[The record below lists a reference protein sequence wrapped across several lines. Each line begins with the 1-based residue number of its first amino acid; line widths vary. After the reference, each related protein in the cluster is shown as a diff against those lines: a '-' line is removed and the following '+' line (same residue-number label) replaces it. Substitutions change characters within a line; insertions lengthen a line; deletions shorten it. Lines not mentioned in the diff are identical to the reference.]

1 MSKRKEPPPEGNV
14 NKDFCDFL
22 LEIAEYERNV
32 NKNIYKYNAYRKAA
46 SSLAR
51 HPVRIT
57 SGKEARNLDGVGQK
71 IAEKLDEF
79 VETGELKKVK
89 KIRQDDT
96 AVAITNLTRVSGIG
110 PSKARELV
118 EQGIKSLEDLSK
130 HTDKLNHH
138 QQIGLKYL
146 EDFEAKIPRTEIE
159 QIETILRE
167 EIGKLDDTY
176 EVTICG
182 SYRRGRPES
191 GDIDALITHPS
202 YTSDKKSN
210 ASLLSNVVN
219 ALEANGLITDTI
231 ALGDVKFMGVCKI
244 TERARRLDIRLTPYD
259 QYYCSV
265 LYFTGSDLFNQQ
277 MRGHAQSNGFTL
289 NEYCLRRVGSTGAPG
304 EPLPVT
310 CEEDIFDYMDYPYKK
325 PQERNI

>member
-1 MSKRKEPPPEGNV
+1 MSKRKEPPREGNV
-14 NKDFCDFL
+14 NQEFCDFL

-51 HPVRIT
+51 HPTRIT
-57 SGKEARNLDGVGQK
+57 NGKEARNLDGVGQK

-79 VETGELKKVK
+79 IETGELTKLK
-89 KIRQDDT
+89 KIRKDDT
-96 AVAITNLTRVSGIG
+96 GVAINNLTRVSGIG

-118 EQGIKSLEDLSK
+118 EQGIKSLEDLRK
-130 HTDKLNHH
+130 YADKLNHH

-146 EDFEAKIPRTEIE
+146 EDFESKIPRAEIE
-159 QIETILRE
+159 QIETVMRE
-167 EIGKLDDTY
+167 EIAKLDDRY
-176 EVTICG
+176 EITICG
-182 SYRRGRPES
+182 SYRRGKQES
-191 GDIDALITHPS
+191 GDIDALITHPT

-210 ASLLSNVVN
+210 ASLLQDVVK
-219 ALEANGLITDTI
+219 ALEVNGLITENI

-244 TERARRLDIRLTPYD
+244 AERARRLDIRLTPYD

-277 MRGHAQSNGFTL
+277 MRAHAQSNGFTL

-304 EPLPVT
+304 EPLPLSS
-310 CEEDIFDYMDYPYKK
+310 EEDIFDYMDYPYRR
-325 PQERNI
+325 PEERNL